1 MAKAV
6 FSKVKAL
13 FTSKLD
19 VNLKKEQIK
28 CYIWRIA
35 FYGAESWT
43 IRIVDQK
50 CL

>member
-1 MAKAV
+1 MAKSA

-19 VNLKKEQIK
+19 INLKKEQIM

-35 FYGAESWT
+35 FFGAENWT
-43 IRIVDQK
+43 IPIVDLK